1 MAEKILIVDDDVET
15 LKMVG
20 LLLERQGY
28 TISVARQG
36 QQALSMARSEKPD
49 LILLDLMMPEVDG
62 LSVARQLRADPETQ
76 HMLIIM
82 FTAKGQ
88 MEEKLEGFEAG
99 ADAYLT
105 KPTQPRE
112 LVAQIKAVLKRAST
126 PRPVSEPEMR
136 DRGFTIGVLA
146 TRGGV
151 GVSTLVINLAVALGD
166 RSKNSVVVADFRPG
180 CGAIGLDLG
189 LSNTQGMS
197 RLLGLNPAMIT
208 AQAVQNEL
216 TPYATNVRFLL
227 ASAQPQDSHYF
238 NAVESFDALADKL
251 SYLGRYLILD
261 LGVSLTPVNE
271 KVLERCQQVIL
282 VLEPVA
288 QTLVQSR
295 MLYRHLL
302 DKGFK
307 ESQFLFALVNRL
319 RAGIQLSIGQVQD
332 ELGHNVS
339 IIFTAA
345 PELAYQAQVN
355 HTPMIV
361 RQSDGVSAQQF
372 TNLAQK
378 VMQLAR

>member
-36 QQALSMARSEKPD
+36 QQALTMARSEKPD

-62 LSVARQLRADPETQ
+62 ITVARQLRADPETQ
-76 HMLIIM
+76 HILIVM

-88 MEEKLEGFEAG
+88 MEDKLDGFEAG

-112 LVAQIKAVLKRAST
+112 LLAQIKAVLKRASA
-126 PRPVSEPEMR
+126 PRPAAVPEMR
-136 DRGFTIGVLA
+136 QRGFTIGVLA
-146 TRGGV
+146 VKGGL
-151 GVSTLVINLAVALGD
+151 GVSTLVVNLAMALGE
-166 RSKNSVVVADFRPG
+166 RSKNLVVVSDFRPG
-180 CGAIGLDLG
+180 CGTIGLDLG
-189 LSNTQGMS
+189 LSNTYGMT
-197 RLLGLNPAMIT
+197 RLLGLNAAAIT
-208 AQAVQNEL
+208 TQFVEDNL
-216 TPYATNVRFLL
+216 TAYASNVRFLL
-227 ASAQPQDSHYF
+227 ASSQPQDARFS
-238 NAVESFDALADKL
+238 NAVENFSTLAEKL
-251 SYLGRYLILD
+251 SFLGRYIILD
-261 LGVSLTPVNE
+261 LGGSLSPVTE
-271 KVLERCQQVIL
+271 KVVESCQQIIL
-282 VLEPVA
+282 VMEPVA

-295 MLYRHLL
+295 LLYRYLL

-307 ESQFLFALVNRL
+307 EGQFIFALVNRL

-339 IIFTAA
+339 IVFTAA
-345 PELAYQAQVN
+345 PELAYQAQVS

-361 RQSDGVSAQQF
+361 RQSDGVTAQQF
-372 TNLAQK
+372 ANLAQK
-378 VMQLAR
+378 VMQMAR